1 MGSLSDDSFGSLY
14 GRFVRWVLIEGS
26 RLRITAGIVVGF
38 FGLTWWLVA
47 TGAIAVGPR
56 SPIQSILGSGVT
68 AGLFSLISVTLG
80 INQLISSRVFGS
92 IDQLQ
97 GKMEGGSDLRER
109 VSEIAD
115 HPSPPIRM
123 ASFLAF
129 TAETLQTRANE
140 LEGDYDHEY
149 RDDAVDEQLASYVD
163 DLSEYTEEIGGIS
176 TEMSAERIISTMAG
190 PDFAHHLNR
199 TDELRSGE
207 HENLTTDERETLET
221 IADLLGTISVLR
233 QYFKTI
239 ALHQELA
246 QLSRQLV
253 FVGFPAVAVA
263 MLVPLLF
270 QTNPPTVLA
279 SVPLVPLVSASLAIV
294 LTPLVLLMAYIL
306 RIATI
311 FRYTVS
317 VAPFVPPAEWPWS
330 DEPE

>member
-1 MGSLSDDSFGSLY
+1 MGSLSDRSLESPLD
-14 GRFVRWVLIEGS
+14 RFFRWMLIEGN
-26 RLRITAGIVVGF
+26 RLLIAAGVVVGF
-38 FGLTWWLVA
+38 FAVTWWLAA

-56 SPIQSILGSGVT
+56 SPIQSILGSGAT

-97 GKMEGGSDLRER
+97 AKMDGGSDLRER

-115 HPSPPIRM
+115 HPSPPIRT
-123 ASFLAF
+123 AGFLSF
-129 TAETLQTRANE
+129 TGETLADRATD
-140 LEGDYDHEY
+140 LEGEHEH
-149 RDDAVDEQLASYVD
+149 RDDAVDERLASYADGVTEYAGTIQQIS
-163 DLSEYTEEIGGIS
+163 SE
-176 TEMSAERIISTMAG
+176 MPAEKVVSTMAG

-207 HENLTTDERETLET
+207 RENLTADERETLDT

-246 QLSRQLV
+246 QLSRQFV
-253 FVGFPAVAVA
+253 AVGFPAVTVA
-263 MLVPLLF
+263 ILAPLLL
-270 QTNPPTVLA
+270 QTNPPTVLT
-279 SVPLVPLVSASLAIV
+279 SVPLAPIMSASLAIA
-294 LTPLVLLMAYIL
+294 LAPLVLLMVYIL

-330 DEPE
+330 EELE